1 MNQIKKIKDR
11 KRGFSGLE
19 NNNNTCYLNCVIQSL
34 ANNYKFTCYIRQ
46 QKPLQDN
53 FFLNKNES
61 DSDHE
66 DFNYESISGLEN
78 KKVLLNFIKLI
89 TAMLKGNYTIK
100 PTSFYKS
107 FIEKFPQYKVN
118 YQHDAREFLFN
129 LLEELNGSIQQK
141 CIGIETSE
149 YANKHYLHS
158 LKEWRSYFENKKS
171 YIIDN
176 FYGQYFK
183 KLICTQCNKH
193 TYKYDP
199 FLTIHIQPKLDISIY
214 NLINRSLLLDYINK
228 TCDKCKEDNNDIEI
242 DSLPDYLI
250 NPEHSVETLIYKLP
264 QTLIVS
270 VDCFTSTNQKINVK
284 VNIDET
290 IDLYEK
296 IMCNT
301 DEPSTYKLS
310 SIIYHQGDMSSG
322 HYFTVCFRNNKYHL
336 FNDTNIEKDI
346 DINKIKSIP
355 YLIFYEKMNVK

>member
-1 MNQIKKIKDR
+1 MNQIKKLKDR

-19 NNNNTCYLNCVIQSL
+19 NNNNTCYLNCIIQSL

-46 QKPLQDN
+46 QKTIDLPN
-53 FFLNKNES
+53 FSNGDG
-61 DSDHE
+61 DSDNE
-66 DFNYESISGLEN
+66 DFNYESINEIEN

-89 TAMLKGNYTIK
+89 SAMLKGNYIIK

-129 LLEELNGSIQQK
+129 LLEELNVSIQQK
-141 CIGIETSE
+141 CIGIETSN
-149 YANKHYLHS
+149 YANKHYLEA
-158 LKEWRSYFENKKS
+158 LKEWRCYFENKKS

-183 KLICTQCNKH
+183 KLICTQCNTQ

-199 FLTIHIQPKLDISIY
+199 FLTIHIQAKPDTIY

-228 TCDKCKEDNNDIEI
+228 ECDKCCEDNNDIEN
-242 DSLPDYLI
+242 LPDYI
-250 NPEHSVETLIYKLP
+250 KSPEHSVDTLLYKLP
-264 QTLIVS
+264 QTLIIS
-270 VDCFTSTNQKINVK
+270 VDCFTNTNQKINTQIK
-284 VNIDET
+284 IDET

-296 IMCNT
+296 IISNT

-310 SIIYHQGDMSSG
+310 SIIYHQGDMNSG
-322 HYFTVCFRNNKYHL
+322 HYFCVTLRETGGYTL
-336 FNDTNIEKDI
+336 FNDTKVDKNI
-346 DINKIKSIP
+346 DIKKIKSTP
-355 YLIFYEKMNVK
+355 YLIFYEKVNVK